1 MQLADILLAE
11 DYRDTVVAQITQ
23 VVEDQI
29 AQRKG
34 LSGAGIR
41 TALKMAKANRPDIL
55 PVVINRLLPDFCNAL
70 EPYFQQFQASDETD
84 FQRFVT
90 RQEDE
95 IQEAMLS
102 VTDARAEHSQNKT
115 FKKMYRQLRG
125 TAGQEVRAILPKLS
139 ALVQARLP
147 A

>member
-11 DYRDTVVAQITQ
+11 DYRDTVVAQVSD

-29 AQRKG
+29 AKRKG

-55 PVVINRLLPDFCNAL
+55 PVVINRLLPDFCEAL
-70 EPYFQQFQASDETD
+70 EPHFQAFLASDETD
-84 FQRFVT
+84 FPRFVSQ
-90 RQEDE
+90 REED

-125 TAGQEVRAILPKLS
+125 TAGQEVRAILPRL
-139 ALVQARLP
+139 AVLVQARLP